1 MTQGEKTYNVLLIE
15 DNPDHIELISAEL
28 MNSNKINK
36 LFISYDG
43 EEALNFLFCS
53 EKMKKEKL
61 EVLDFIL
68 LDLKMPKVNGFEVLK
83 KVKMHPQFNQ
93 IPVIILS
100 TSTSSEDMDRAKSIG
115 AQGYIIKNFGSK
127 QLFEEINKIVYS

>member
-1 MTQGEKTYNVLLIE
+1 
-15 DNPDHIELISAEL
+15 

-68 LDLKMPKVNGFEVLK
+68 LDLKMPKINGFEVLK

-115 AQGYIIKNFGSK
+115 AQGYIIKNFSSK

>member
-1 MTQGEKTYNVLLIE
+1 
-15 DNPDHIELISAEL
+15 
-28 MNSNKINK
+28 
-36 LFISYDG
+36 
-43 EEALNFLFCS
+43 
-53 EKMKKEKL
+53 
-61 EVLDFIL
+61 
-68 LDLKMPKVNGFEVLK
+68 
-83 KVKMHPQFNQ
+83 MHPQFNQ